1 MGKRISQFINTFLAV
16 FIGLIAF
23 NIGWTILVWL
33 WEFIIRNDLIPWSYG
48 FFEILD
54 LGWRCGLF
62 VAIIRVILGFL
73 SDLLSD

>member
-1 MGKRISQFINTFLAV
+1 LEKRISQFTNTFLFV

-33 WEFIIRNDLIPWSYG
+33 WQFIFRNDVIPWSYE
-48 FFEILD
+48 FFEIFVV
-54 LGWRCGLF
+54 GFQWGLF
-62 VAIIRVILGFL
+62 VAVLRVIFGFL